1 MKPMKRVNPMTHEG
15 DPPYIVNCEK
25 WGYEREPKEPQKE
38 FYEEEQNH
46 ELGTPHLTMQKAKSD
61 IVLLKI
67 WKDMGCFPKKRSAN
81 D

>member
-38 FYEEEQNH
+38 FYEEEEKEEWQ
-46 ELGTPHLTMQKAKSD
+46 LFT
-61 IVLLKI
+61 
-67 WKDMGCFPKKRSAN
+67 RSTSR
-81 D
+81 